1 MKRSYFLAAVAV
13 LVLIAGC
20 SSSSPEDQSAQA
32 DADMKQKR
40 MQLADEY
47 LECQNDAA
55 AYEKAIKAGQG
66 DTVRP
71 EHQKTAEQCEEIN
84 KMMEQLK

>member
-1 MKRSYFLAAVAV
+1 MKRSYFFSALAI

-20 SSSSPEDQSAQA
+20 SSSPQDKSAEA
-32 DADMKQKR
+32 DAEMKQKR

-47 LECQNDAA
+47 LECTQKAA
-55 AYEKAIKAGQG
+55 AYEEAKKKGEAEY
-66 DTVRP
+66 VRP
-71 EHQKTAEQCEEIN
+71 EDQKTKEQCEEIN

>member
-1 MKRSYFLAAVAV
+1 MKRSYFLATAAV

-20 SSSSPEDQSAQA
+20 SSSPEEQSAQA

-40 MQLADEY
+40 MELADEY
-47 LECQNDAA
+47 LECQKDAA
-55 AYEKAIKAGQG
+55 AYEEAKKKGEG
-66 DTVRP
+66 DSVRP
-71 EHQKTAEQCEEIN
+71 EHQKTKEQCEEIN